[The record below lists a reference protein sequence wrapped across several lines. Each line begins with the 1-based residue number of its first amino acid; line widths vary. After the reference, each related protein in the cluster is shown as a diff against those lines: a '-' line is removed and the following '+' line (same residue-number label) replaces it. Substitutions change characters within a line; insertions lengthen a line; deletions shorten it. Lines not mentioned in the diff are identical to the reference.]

1 MKKTITIII
10 AIALGL
16 FLVPA
21 SYSQDAEVFVS
32 LGGGVSIPLSDYAAT
47 DFSMEESGFA
57 RVGGN
62 FNIYFGYRFNEY
74 FSLAGLLNG
83 CVNRYDYIKVQD
95 EMYRIAA
102 EEYPDTR
109 WVVESKNWGLGGL
122 LVGPVGSVP
131 IVTNRFF
138 FDVRAVGGFLYA
150 YSPAVY
156 ITGVEDGEAD
166 KTINIEQGS
175 AGTWA
180 VDVGAGFRYNRTR
193 SQYFILFAD
202 YMYSEPSFSNVG
214 VSSTE
219 FEFLRADNYSQTI
232 STINISI
239 GIGYIIN

>member
-1 MKKTITIII
+1 MKKIFAFIII
-10 AIALGL
+10 AALTL
-16 FLVPA
+16 YLLPDSF
-21 SYSQDAEVFVS
+21 SQDNEVFVT
-32 LGGGVSIPLSDYAAT
+32 LAGGVSVPLSDYAAT
-47 DFSMEESGFA
+47 DFSQEESGFA

-62 FNIYFGYRFNEY
+62 FNIYFGYRFNEF

-95 EMYRIAA
+95 EMYRLAA

-122 LVGPVGSVP
+122 MAGPVGSVP

-138 FDVRAVGGFLYA
+138 FDVRALGGFLYA

-156 ITGVEDGEAD
+156 ITGVEDGEPD
-166 KTINIEQGS
+166 KTLNIEQGS

-180 VDVGAGFRYNRTR
+180 VDLGAGFRYNRTR

-214 VSSTE
+214 VNSTE
-219 FEFLRADNYSQTI
+219 FEFLRAESYSQTI
-232 STINISI
+232 STVNISI